1 MDICDCTLGVAF
13 KLVERDDPEVFKR
26 VDIPF
31 PLEVSV
37 HQSEAAERAFVESD
51 LRI

>member
-1 MDICDCTLGVAF
+1 MDICDCTLSAAF

-37 HQSEAAERAFVESD
+37 H
-51 LRI
+51 